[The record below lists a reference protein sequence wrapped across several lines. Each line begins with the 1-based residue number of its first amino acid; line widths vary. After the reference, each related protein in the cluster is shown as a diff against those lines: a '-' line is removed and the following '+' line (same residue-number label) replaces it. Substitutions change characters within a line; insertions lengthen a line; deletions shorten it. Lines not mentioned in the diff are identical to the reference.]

1 MKRMKKYRI
10 ADFVFG
16 IHMEEG
22 LEIPANL
29 VQFETEEDQPV
40 QAEYSL
46 HIVDQLPA
54 MEGECISRRQD
65 LLVYQKD
72 GLESRRMNFVGM
84 PEAYGVYQEVSD
96 TRMHA
101 YLKTE
106 FLQMLKEDTVFLSL
120 FVLEKQMLKR
130 EAMILHCAVLKVKDK
145 VLLFS
150 GPSGIG
156 KSTHADLWV
165 KHRGARVINGDRTLI
180 QKIDGTWMSRGW
192 PICGSSEICHNEEYP
207 IKAVIFMGQ
216 ASENRGSRLPYFGA
230 VKELISQ
237 ITANGWDQKFV
248 EKIWTMVEDFA
259 AEIPV
264 YGYSCNMEE
273 AAVDELEKLLSEIWS
288 EKEL

>member
-1 MKRMKKYRI
+1 MKKYKI
-10 ADFVFG
+10 GDFVFG
-16 IHMEEG
+16 IQMENDLDVPE
-22 LEIPANL
+22 NFK
-29 VQFETEEDQPV
+29 QFEIDSEESV
-40 QAEYSL
+40 QVEYRL
-46 HIVDQLPA
+46 NIVDKLPKLR
-54 MEGECISRRQD
+54 GDCVSKRQD
-65 LLVYQKD
+65 LVVSKEE

-84 PEAYGVYQEVSD
+84 PEAYGVYQEVSENQVFS
-96 TRMHA
+96 
-101 YLKTE
+101 YLRAD
-106 FLQMLKEDTVFLSL
+106 FLKMLKADTVFLSL
-120 FVLEKQMLKR
+120 FALEKRMLKH
-130 EAMILHCAVLKVKDK
+130 EAMILHCSVLKIKDG

-165 KHRGARVINGDRTLI
+165 KHRGARVINGDRTLL
-180 QKIDGTWMSRGW
+180 QKIDGKWMSLGW

-230 VKELISQ
+230 VKELVSQ

-264 YGYSCNMEE
+264 YGYSCNMEA

>member
-1 MKRMKKYRI
+1 MKKYKI
-10 ADFVFG
+10 GDFVFG
-16 IHMEEG
+16 IQMENDLDVPE
-22 LEIPANL
+22 NFK
-29 VQFETEEDQPV
+29 QFEIDSEEPV
-40 QAEYSL
+40 QVEYRL
-46 HIVDQLPA
+46 NIVDKLPKLR
-54 MEGECISRRQD
+54 GDCVSKRQD
-65 LLVYQKD
+65 LVVCKEE

-84 PEAYGVYQEVSD
+84 AEAYGVYQEVSENQVFS
-96 TRMHA
+96 
-101 YLKTE
+101 YLRAD
-106 FLQMLKEDTVFLSL
+106 FLKMLKADTVFLSL
-120 FVLEKQMLKR
+120 FALEKRMLKH
-130 EAMILHCAVLKVKDK
+130 EAMILHCSVLKIKDG

-216 ASENRGSRLPYFGA
+216 ASENRGSKLPYFGA

-264 YGYSCNMEE
+264 YGYSCNMEA